1 MNIYLIGI
9 KGTGMSALACLLA
22 DLGHHVRGSD
32 VSRYIFTQEKLKE
45 KGIICD
51 SLEDPKYDQYP
62 YVVLGNTF
70 WKQSL
75 VEQFKKEKKTIF
87 TYQEMIRYLANQYPS
102 IAICGTHGKT
112 TTAHLIETMLSANHT
127 CSYIIGDGEGKG
139 KKDADYFIF
148 EACEYEDNFLN
159 YTPNIIVL
167 SNIDFD
173 HVDYFKSQKQYN
185 QSFLTFLNQCKDF
198 VILNQDDAITV
209 ALKPFIHKPYYTY
222 AIEAQADVMA
232 KEVVFNEQG
241 VSFIIEYQNQ
251 RSERMILPIYGKH
264 LFYDALSSIALGLI
278 LHQDLK
284 TMIQS
289 LSFFKPAHRRFN
301 ISEVQ
306 DNVIVDDYGHHPFE
320 IQQTILSIKQKYPHK
335 KLKVVFHPDRY
346 SRIQYFY
353 QQYVDI
359 FQTIDEVYIIPFIG
373 TLPHSKEEALLTQFL
388 KYPNI
393 HFIQKDIFEKEYHD
407 VVFLFTGSKDMSYL
421 IQPFL
426 NHLSLKKTYR

>member
-9 KGTGMSALACLLA
+9 KGTGMSALACLLS

-32 VSRYIFTQEKLKE
+32 VTRYIFTEEKLKE
-45 KGIICD
+45 KGILCD
-51 SLEDPKYDQYP
+51 SLKNPNYKDYP

-70 WKQSL
+70 WKQSV
-75 VEQFKKEKKTIF
+75 VEQLKKENKTIF
-87 TYQEMIRYLANQYPS
+87 TYQEMIRYLSNQTPS

-112 TTAHLIETMLSANHT
+112 TTAHMIETMLSEKQT
-127 CSYIIGDGEGKG
+127 CSSIIGDGEGKG

-173 HVDYFKSQKQYN
+173 HVDYFKNQKQYN

-198 VILNQDDAITV
+198 VIINQDDAITA
-209 ALKPFIHKPYYTY
+209 ALKSFIRKPYYTY
-222 AIEAQADVMA
+222 GIESNADVMA
-232 KEVVFNEQG
+232 KDVVFDKQG
-241 VSFIIEYQNQ
+241 VSFVIEYQNQ
-251 RSERMILPIYGKH
+251 RFPKMFLPLFGKH
-264 LFYDALSSIALGLI
+264 LFYDALSAIALGLI
-278 LHQDLK
+278 LHLD
-284 TMIQS
+284 IQTIIHS
-289 LSFFKPAHRRFN
+289 LTFFKPAHRRFN
-301 ISEVQ
+301 IQEIQ

-320 IQQTILSIKQKYPHK
+320 IQQTLLSIKQKYPNK
-335 KLKVVFHPDRY
+335 EIKIIFHPDRY

-359 FQTIDEVYIIPFIG
+359 FKTIGEVYIIPFIG
-373 TLPHSKEEALLTQFL
+373 TMPLSKEEALIQQFL
-388 KYPNI
+388 IYPNI
-393 HFIQKDIFEKEYHD
+393 HLIQEGIFEKEYHHT
-407 VVFLFTGSKDMSYL
+407 VFLFTGSKDMSYL

-426 NHLSLKKTYR
+426 HNLSLKK

>member
-1 MNIYLIGI
+1 
-9 KGTGMSALACLLA
+9 
-22 DLGHHVRGSD
+22 
-32 VSRYIFTQEKLKE
+32 
-45 KGIICD
+45 
-51 SLEDPKYDQYP
+51 
-62 YVVLGNTF
+62 
-70 WKQSL
+70 
-75 VEQFKKEKKTIF
+75 
-87 TYQEMIRYLANQYPS
+87 
-102 IAICGTHGKT
+102 
-112 TTAHLIETMLSANHT
+112 
-127 CSYIIGDGEGKG
+127 
-139 KKDADYFIF
+139 
-148 EACEYEDNFLN
+148 
-159 YTPNIIVL
+159 
-167 SNIDFD
+167 
-173 HVDYFKSQKQYN
+173 
-185 QSFLTFLNQCKDF
+185 
-198 VILNQDDAITV
+198 
-209 ALKPFIHKPYYTY
+209 
-222 AIEAQADVMA
+222 MA

-241 VSFIIEYQNQ
+241 VSFIIEYHNQ